1 MSRSSIVELHTLS
14 HGCFFTQEIHE
25 YNELADPDTV
35 GDGQGP
41 YTLPHELQV
50 NLVVTL
56 LLSASPVGIVTAVPF
71 IEVTMN
77 KSEFIAALSQH
88 GDM

>member
-1 MSRSSIVELHTLS
+1 MVRRL
-14 HGCFFTQEIHE
+14 
-25 YNELADPDTV
+25 
-35 GDGQGP
+35 P
-41 YTLPHELQV
+41 YELQA

-56 LLSASPVGIVTAVPF
+56 LLSVSPVGIVTAVPF

-88 GDM
+88 GAM